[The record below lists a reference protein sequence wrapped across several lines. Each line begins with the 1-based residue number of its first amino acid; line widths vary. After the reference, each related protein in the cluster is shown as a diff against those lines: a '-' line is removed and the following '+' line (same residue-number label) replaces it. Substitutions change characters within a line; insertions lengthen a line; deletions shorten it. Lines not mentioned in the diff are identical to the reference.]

1 MERDYAGADILAALE
16 SGDHYNAFLTDLVRR
31 SAGQVKELIDFG
43 AGVGTFARRLRRE
56 GYEVVCI
63 EPDARQ
69 RQRLINE
76 GFEALS
82 AIDPLPDNAG
92 SFVFALNVFE
102 HISEDASTVAKLW
115 KKLRP
120 GGVVLIYVPA
130 FNFLWSSLDD
140 QVKHYR
146 RYTKR
151 SLRQLVEQAGFSI
164 EELRYADALGFLA
177 ALGFGTLRHSAATIT
192 PRSVTFYDRWLFRPS
207 RLLDRLF
214 HPFFGKNVYV
224 IARK

>member
-1 MERDYAGADILAALE
+1 MEGEYTGGDILAALE
-16 SGDHYNAFLTDLVRR
+16 SADHYNAFLTDLVRR
-31 SAGQVKELIDFG
+31 SAGPIKELIDFG
-43 AGVGTFARRLRRE
+43 AGVGTFAKRLRRE
-56 GYEVVCI
+56 GYDVLCI
-63 EPDARQ
+63 EPDASQ
-69 RQRLINE
+69 RQRLIND
-76 GFEALS
+76 GFEALPT
-82 AIDPLPDNAG
+82 IDPLPDNAG
-92 SFVFALNVFE
+92 SFVFSLNVFE
-102 HISEDASTVAKLW
+102 HIGEDASAVTQLW

-130 FNFLWSSLDD
+130 FNCLWSSLDD

-151 SLRQLVEQAGFSI
+151 SLRQLVEQAGFSV

-177 ALGFGTLRHSAATIT
+177 AFGFGTLRPSAATIT

-207 RLLDRLF
+207 RLLDKLF
-214 HPFFGKNVYV
+214 HPFVGKNVYV

>member
-1 MERDYAGADILAALE
+1 
-16 SGDHYNAFLTDLVRR
+16 
-31 SAGQVKELIDFG
+31 
-43 AGVGTFARRLRRE
+43 
-56 GYEVVCI
+56 
-63 EPDARQ
+63 
-69 RQRLINE
+69 
-76 GFEALS
+76 
-82 AIDPLPDNAG
+82 
-92 SFVFALNVFE
+92 
-102 HISEDASTVAKLW
+102 
-115 KKLRP
+115 
-120 GGVVLIYVPA
+120 LIYVPA